1 MMRIVILGAAMAAT
15 LSGASL
21 AADYTPR
28 REIAVTSYRDDP
40 AIERGYSGRLPA
52 CDDPAVLGH
61 VTSAFSDREK
71 SYWGSGLEL
80 VEFRRPREIGY
91 RSWGWSFIPRRFCV
105 AHSRTN
111 DGRKRLVSYNIAEQ
125 QGIASLS
132 WGVEWC
138 VSGLDRSLAYAPGCK
153 MARP

>member
-1 MMRIVILGAAMAAT
+1 MKLILT
-15 LSGASL
+15 LALGLAGSL
-21 AADYTPR
+21 AASAQAADYSPR
-28 REIAVTSYRDDP
+28 RTAVETSYRDDV
-40 AIERGYSGRLPA
+40 AIDRGYSGRLPA
-52 CDDPAVLGH
+52 CDDPAVLSSVSSG
-61 VTSAFSDREK
+61 FSSREREF
-71 SYWGSGLEL
+71 WRSGLEL

-105 AHSRTN
+105 AHSLTN
-111 DGRKRLVSYNIAEQ
+111 DGRKRVVSYNIAES
-125 QGIASLS
+125 QGFASLS